1 MPEEVFIDFDII
13 EMVASNR
20 ANTGIARAKIIE
32 PERSALRLF
41 QVARALFKNY
51 GSSLSLQ
58 NGRSHLVDERFNLW
72 ALQYVEYMVI
82 NIDRRRDAFL

>member
-13 EMVASNR
+13 EMIAANR

-41 QVARALFKNY
+41 QVARALFKRLWEF
-51 GSSLSLQ
+51 SVTSKWTQ
-58 NGRSHLVDERFNLW
+58 PFGRR
-72 ALQYVEYMVI
+72 AL
-82 NIDRRRDAFL
+82 